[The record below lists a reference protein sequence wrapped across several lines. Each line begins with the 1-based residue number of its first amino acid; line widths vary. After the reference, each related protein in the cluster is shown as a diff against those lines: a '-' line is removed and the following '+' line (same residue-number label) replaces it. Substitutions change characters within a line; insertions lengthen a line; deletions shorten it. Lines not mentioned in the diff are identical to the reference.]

1 MHALAE
7 FILAYDESEAE
18 QASKA
23 AEDAKEPSKEVPKAS
38 PSGRTAAKAAKS
50 QAHAGSRPSE
60 PSAPSLSAIL
70 AGAALTPSMLPAL
83 VRNFAPGD
91 GPMRS
96 MACVRQHD
104 AQEFCMYLIDA
115 LHQELEGLAL
125 RRGLQ
130 AEAGE
135 AEEAL
140 GDEWLT
146 QRRSRAVRQRDV
158 GLAARTPTL
167 AHALFQGVLES
178 SVAASGQPLSITR
191 QPFTVLGL
199 HIANPKVRSLADAM
213 SVLTERE
220 LILGYRPSKSKQ
232 PVDATKRLSIYSLP
246 PVLVLHLMRFG
257 FGIAGTTKI
266 ERYIAFEQ
274 ELEIC
279 SSWLSRDSK
288 DRGTTYE
295 LFACVTH
302 HGKTVTSGHYT
313 ADVLQTDGRWLR
325 YDDAAV
331 CRVHPRTVLG
341 GKPYILFYRAK
352 TCK

>member
-1 MHALAE
+1 MGPRSSLDISFALQCQTQALLASDSFSFMMRCVCRASPLLSRLETPVMHALAE

-199 HIANPKVRSLADAM
+199 HIANPKVGAGR
-213 SVLTERE
+213 
-220 LILGYRPSKSKQ
+220 GYVRCGRHP
-232 PVDATKRLSIYSLP
+232 
-246 PVLVLHLMRFG
+246 
-257 FGIAGTTKI
+257 
-266 ERYIAFEQ
+266 
-274 ELEIC
+274 LE
-279 SSWLSRDSK
+279 
-288 DRGTTYE
+288 
-295 LFACVTH
+295 
-302 HGKTVTSGHYT
+302 
-313 ADVLQTDGRWLR
+313 
-325 YDDAAV
+325 
-331 CRVHPRTVLG
+331 PN
-341 GKPYILFYRAK
+341 
-352 TCK
+352 